1 MWERQEKEVA
11 EGMGNTET
19 LSDPK
24 TSGDQPIP
32 VPLHGGQPGVEEDDD
47 DEEYGTYTG
56 KGARGWESKRDRT
69 DRNPAWCATERSN
82 TSR

>member
-1 MWERQEKEVA
+1 
-11 EGMGNTET
+11 
-19 LSDPK
+19 
-24 TSGDQPIP
+24 
-32 VPLHGGQPGVEEDDD
+32 VEEDDD